1 MKQTF
6 NIILGGIAFQID
18 GDANEL
24 LDKYLKK
31 LRDLFCREKGGG
43 EIVRDMEFRIS
54 ELFSE
59 RLNENKQVI
68 ELVDVEEVI
77 AQLGNPEELGFNPTR
92 EAKVEE
98 KKKKVFSCY
107 SKDKILGGF
116 CAGLA
121 DYFGLNVWL
130 VRLAMLVLT
139 FFSLTT
145 VFFYFI
151 AVIVSK
157 WKTWPLFKKQVLIIF
172 CLIWLFIFCYALYRP
187 FLKIKPEIHIET
199 VTNEL

>member
-6 NIILGGIAFQID
+6 NINLGGIAFQID
-18 GDANEL
+18 GDAYEL

-31 LRDLFCREKGGG
+31 LRDLFGREKGGE
-43 EIVRDMEFRIS
+43 EIVRDMESRIS
-54 ELFSE
+54 ELFCE

-68 ELVDVEEVI
+68 SLVDVEGVI
-77 AQLGNPEELGFNPTR
+77 AQLGNPEELGCNPAR

-98 KKKKVFSCY
+98 KKKKVFSCS
-107 SKDKILGGF
+107 SKDRILGGF
-116 CAGLA
+116 CAGVA
-121 DYFGLNVWL
+121 DYFGWNVWL

-151 AVIVSK
+151 AVIVCK

-172 CLIWLFIFCYALYRP
+172 CLIWLFIFCYALYGS
-187 FLKIKPEIHIET
+187 FTKIKPEIHIET
-199 VTNEL
+199 VINEF